1 MTGGAPG
8 SLVGNC
14 QQAVRTQEPQCAH
27 ETSPNRFPV
36 VNLDTGALE
45 AARLMADRRLPGLI
59 VCGADGRP
67 FTVLPGSQVLRFII
81 PNYVQEDLALARVY
95 DEQASDEL
103 LGKLTQS
110 TVRDVLPGERDVD
123 ELPIVDHDATTI
135 EVAAVMARMHS
146 PIVAVVD
153 GKDACSAPSP

>member
-1 MTGGAPG
+1 MRARD
-8 SLVGNC
+8 L
-14 QQAVRTQEPQCAH
+14 AEP
-27 ETSPNRFPV
+27 FPV
-36 VNLDTGALE
+36 VNLETSALD
-45 AARLMADRRLPGLI
+45 AARLMAERRLPGLI
-59 VCGADGRP
+59 VCGADGQP
-67 FTVLPGSQVLRFII
+67 YTVLPGSQVLRFII
-81 PNYVQEDLALARVY
+81 PGYVQEDLALARVY

-103 LGKLTQS
+103 LGKLTDS

-153 GKDACSAPSP
+153 GEELLGAITVSRLLAHLLPTTPAHP

>member
-1 MTGGAPG
+1 MRARD
-8 SLVGNC
+8 L
-14 QQAVRTQEPQCAH
+14 AEP
-27 ETSPNRFPV
+27 FPV
-36 VNLDTGALE
+36 VTLETDAME

-67 FTVLPGSQVLRFII
+67 YTVLPGSQVLRFII
-81 PNYVQEDLALARVY
+81 PGYVQEDPALARVY

-103 LGKLTQS
+103 LGKLTSS

-153 GKDACSAPSP
+153 GDEFLGAITVSRLLEHLLPSAPDQA